1 MDTVIRWAGIV
12 AGGLAAAML
21 IALAITMPWHR
32 SAAVNS
38 ASGGSLAP
46 GAPATSPSATATTAT
61 STGTRAGSGGT
72 GGSAGS
78 GSPGSA
84 GSSAV
89 TSLPVPTETVGNPGK
104 KCLNPYVWRKAFP
117 SDYACVPPHGMS
129 QAAADDAAA
138 LSRIEPGGGA
148 NGKYTC
154 KPGYVWRQ
162 IVSDDYVCVTP
173 AVHNEAMNDDAQ
185 ISDRILLTKL
195 WVTDYSDNG
204 CSSACIQ
211 INGDLFNFSAY
222 SVYVY
227 TVKGTLIWDHFGVSA
242 TADPTVGPGGTF
254 SLDAAL
260 IDCSASSNPSSA
272 DNAYVYAVDQATGTE
287 SAEVPIIASAS
298 SSC

>member
-1 MDTVIRWAGIV
+1 MDAVIIRWAAIV
-12 AGGLAAAML
+12 AGVLAAAAL
-21 IALAITMPWHR
+21 IAVAITMPWHHTAAGSGEPAVKLTP
-32 SAAVNS
+32 SAAGV
-38 ASGGSLAP
+38 
-46 GAPATSPSATATTAT
+46 SPSASATAVVN
-61 STGTRAGSGGT
+61 TGTHTGSGSS
-72 GGSAGS
+72 GSAG
-78 GSPGSA
+78 
-84 GSSAV
+84 GSSIV
-89 TSLPVPTETVGNPGK
+89 TSLPVPTQTVGYPNK
-104 KCLNPYVWRKAFP
+104 KCLIPYVWRKAFP
-117 SDYACVPPHGMS
+117 SDDACVPPHGMS

-185 ISDRILLTKL
+185 ISNRILLTKL

-204 CSSACIQ
+204 CSATCIQ

-242 TADPTVGPGGTF
+242 TADPTIGPGGTF
-254 SLDAAL
+254 SLDAPL
-260 IDCSASSNPSSA
+260 IDCSSSSSPSSA
-272 DNAYVYAVDQATGTE
+272 DNAYVYAVDSATGIE

-298 SSC
+298 STC